1 MGNSQLLDKEK
12 QQVTEVFEDCAD
24 HYATERERT
33 PYFRAQ
39 LAIVHS
45 MLAGERGRILDIGCA
60 AGGDIPGYRARRFSV
75 VGIDLASRMLEFA
88 HGRFADDPEVHF
100 CRADVE
106 HLPFT
111 DQSMDHVVCLGVFE
125 FLKDYNAALAEIH
138 RVLRPGGLAIFAIP
152 SAISLYNVTYVL
164 TGATIRPLWRALKR
178 VMRRKPADVSTKS
191 AVHPNLCV
199 PSKYRALL
207 RQYGFTPQRERY
219 SNLFVYPLDRFPKL
233 DEHVVAALEPLCS
246 VPLLRCAGSVYMVSA
261 RKK

>member
-1 MGNSQLLDKEK
+1 MGDSQLLDKEK

-24 HYATERERT
+24 HYATEREHT

-45 MLAGERGRILDIGCA
+45 MLAGERGRLLDIGCA
-60 AGGDIPGYRARRFSV
+60 AGGDIPGYRTRQFSV
-75 VGIDLASRMLEFA
+75 VGIDLAPRMLEFA
-88 HGRFADDPEVHF
+88 RQRFAGDSAVHF

-106 HLPFT
+106 HLPFAN
-111 DQSMDHVVCLGVFE
+111 QSMDHVVCLGVFE
-125 FLKDYNAALAEIH
+125 FLHDYNTALAEIH

-152 SAISLYNVTYVL
+152 SAISLYNVTFVL
-164 TGATIRPLWRALKR
+164 AGATIRPLWRGLKR
-178 VMRRKPADVSTKS
+178 LMGRPAAAPSARSDV
-191 AVHPNLCV
+191 HRNLCV
-199 PSKYRALL
+199 PWKYRALL
-207 RQYGFTPQRERY
+207 RQYGFAPVLQRY

-233 DEHVVAALEPLCS
+233 DQRVVAALEPLCS

>member
-1 MGNSQLLDKEK
+1 MGDSQLLDKEK

-39 LAIVHS
+39 LRIVHK
-45 MLAGERGRILDIGCA
+45 MLTGERGRILDIGCA
-60 AGGDIPGYRARRFSV
+60 AGGDIPGYRARQFSV
-75 VGIDLASRMLEFA
+75 IGIDLAPRMLEFA
-88 HGRFADDPEVHF
+88 HQRFADDPEVHF

-106 HLPFT
+106 HLPFA

-125 FLKDYNAALAEIH
+125 FLQDYNAALGEIH

-164 TGATIRPLWRALKR
+164 TGATIRPLWRGLKR
-178 VMRRKPADVSTKS
+178 VLARKPGNPSRQS
-191 AVHPNLCV
+191 AVHRNLCV
-199 PSKYRALL
+199 PWKYRALL
-207 RQYGFTPQRERY
+207 RRYGFAPQRQRY

-233 DEHVVAALEPLCS
+233 DERVVAALEPLCS

-261 RKK
+261 RKR